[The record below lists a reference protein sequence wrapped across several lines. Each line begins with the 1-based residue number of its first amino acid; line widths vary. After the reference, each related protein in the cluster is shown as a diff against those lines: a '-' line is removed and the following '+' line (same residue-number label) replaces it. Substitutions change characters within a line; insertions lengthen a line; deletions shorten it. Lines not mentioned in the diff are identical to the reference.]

1 MDFLHPGFVWN
12 GFLIVSMPVAFV
24 FHYSSPFV
32 VIVSH
37 FPHYPITMKMQYL
50 RQFPMV
56 SHHPGLDLNAFST
69 VLNAMPSAFAIVFAF
84 VFVAAV
90 TVAMIRFFPQSYLRH
105 FPIVQPH
112 CGVI

>member
-1 MDFLHPGFVWN
+1 LEQTFGHLNAACIRFPLFL
-12 GFLIVSMPVAFV
+12 
-24 FHYSSPFV
+24 V
-32 VIVSH
+32 VRRHRQSLP
-37 FPHYPITMKMQYL
+37 PHYPIAMKMQYL